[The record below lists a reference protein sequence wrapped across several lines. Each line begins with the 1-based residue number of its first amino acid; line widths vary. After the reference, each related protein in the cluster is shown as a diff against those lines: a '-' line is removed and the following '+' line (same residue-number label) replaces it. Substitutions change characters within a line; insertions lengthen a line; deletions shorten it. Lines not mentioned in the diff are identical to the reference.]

1 MNREDR
7 FLFIHNEINSRNLTA
22 EFRTQIAKMKFQDH
36 HRFKDMLER
45 WEYAYEK
52 LIIKTEQSNHT

>member
-7 FLFIHNEINSRNLTA
+7 FLFIHDEIQNRNLQEA
-22 EFRTQIAKMKFQDH
+22 FKRQVSKMKHQDH
-36 HRFKDMLER
+36 HRFKDTLER

-52 LIIKTEQSNHT
+52 LVRNI